1 MQLARVV
8 GTVVAS
14 KKDEK
19 MVGVKFLVLRDLDLE
34 NRPTGGSIIA
44 ADPVGADRGEVVL
57 YSKGSSARQTEI
69 TRDRPND
76 AVICVVV
83 DQWEVNG
90 VERYSKFKV

>member
-1 MQLARVV
+1 MQLAVV
-8 GTVVAS
+8 AGTVVAS

-19 MVGVKFLVLRDLDLE
+19 MVGVPFLVLKDLDLE

-44 ADPVGADRGEVVL
+44 ADPIGADRGEVVL

-76 AVICVVV
+76 AVICGIV
-83 DQWEVNG
+83 DQWEVG
-90 VERYSKFKV
+90 GEEKYRKV

>member
-1 MQLARVV
+1 MQLALVA

-14 KKDEK
+14 RKDEK
-19 MVGVKFLVLRDLDLE
+19 MVGIRFLVLRDLDPE

-44 ADPVGADRGEVVL
+44 ADPIGAGRGEVVI

-76 AVICVVV
+76 AVICGIV
-83 DQWEVNG
+83 DQWEVGG
-90 VERYSKFKV
+90 VEKYRKI

>member
-14 KKDEK
+14 EKDEK
-19 MVGVKFLVLRDLDLE
+19 MVGVPFLVLRDLDLE
-34 NRPTGGSIIA
+34 NRPAGGSIVA
-44 ADPVGADRGEVVL
+44 ADPIGADRGEVVI

-76 AVICVVV
+76 AVICGIV
-83 DQWEVNG
+83 DQWEVGG
-90 VERYSKFKV
+90 VEKYRKN

>member
-19 MVGVKFLVLRDLDLE
+19 MVGVPFLVLRDLDLE
-34 NRPTGGSIIA
+34 NRSTGGSIVA
-44 ADPVGADRGEVVL
+44 ADPIGADRGEVVL

-76 AVICVVV
+76 AVICGVV

-90 VERYSKFKV
+90 VEKYRKFE

>member
-19 MVGVKFLVLRDLDLE
+19 MVGVKFLVLQDLDLD
-34 NRPTGGSIIA
+34 NHPTGGSIIA

-76 AVICVVV
+76 AVICGIV
-83 DQWEVNG
+83 DQWEVAG
-90 VERYSKFKV
+90 VEKYRKD